1 MDPLSIVGVILLV
14 IVVFVIARFVL
25 HLAGRVLGCIL
36 TVVIALGI
44 LWLLMRFV
52 F

>member
-1 MDPLSIVGVILLV
+1 MDPISIIGVILLV
-14 IVVFVIARFVL
+14 IVVFIIARFVL
-25 HLAGRVLGCIL
+25 HLAGRAIGCIM

-44 LWLLMRFV
+44 LWLLFRFV